1 MYKRQN
7 WCTYRLIPR
16 VILQVMMESVLKRKS
31 KDIGVDQYWSQD
43 IDFYIYLKNNE
54 HLKYISKR
62 KKKQMNVTPFPIV
75 NFLFLIVIFRWLL
88 HSWRTFVRFF
98 GRFLCMFLQWRYN
111 EHCISLVNIV
121 NGSYDKCYCMN
132 VRF

>member
-16 VILQVMMESVLKRKS
+16 VILQVMMETVLKRKS

-62 KKKQMNVTPFPIV
+62 KKNKWTWR
-75 NFLFLIVIFRWLL
+75 LFLLLISFPWLL
-88 HSWRTFVRFF
+88 SFVDSYIVGVHLLGFL